1 MKFRKLP
8 GNVDAMQYTDKNF
21 KEVSEFTNGML
32 IKYGFNE
39 DMQPSGRFTA
49 PAIFIDGDYKQV
61 RQYDWIVKDKGQIAI
76 YSLSAFE
83 NTFIE
88 VKKRGRKKKVRE

>member
-8 GNVDAMQYTDKNF
+8 GNVDAMQYKGNNF
-21 KEVSEFTNGML
+21 AEVSEFTNGML

-49 PAIFIDGDYKQV
+49 PAIFINDTYRQV
-61 RQYDWIVKDKGQIAI
+61 RQYDWVVKDKGKLAI
-76 YSLSAFE
+76 YSLDAFE
-83 NTFIE
+83 NTFVE
-88 VKKRGRKKKVRE
+88 VKKRGRKSK